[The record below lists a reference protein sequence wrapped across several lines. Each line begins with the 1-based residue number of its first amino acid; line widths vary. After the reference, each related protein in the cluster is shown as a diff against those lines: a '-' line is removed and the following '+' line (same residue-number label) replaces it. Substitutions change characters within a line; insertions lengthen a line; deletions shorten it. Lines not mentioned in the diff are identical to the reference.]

1 MKKLT
6 TIFGAFLIVSTV
18 LTSCSGS
25 GDAAADG
32 QKYCDLLCESQEL
45 MNKAMS
51 GDQSVMSEA
60 TVLSQ
65 KAMAL
70 STELTSKYKEDAD
83 AWAIIGSKMQN
94 CSCY

>member
-6 TIFGAFLIVSTV
+6 TIFGAFLIASAV
-18 LTSCSGS
+18 LTSCSGG

-32 QKYCDLLCESQEL
+32 QRYCDLLCESHDL

-51 GDQSVMSEA
+51 GDQSVLSEA
-60 TVLSQ
+60 TALSQ
-65 KAMAL
+65 KAMKL
-70 STELTSKYKEDAD
+70 STELTSKYQDDAD

-94 CSCY
+94 CGCY